1 MINAKSTTK
10 KSPASRHS
18 EDETRHR
25 NMQIGTRRSDGLES
39 AFALL
44 TDKANGQEFGENSLT
59 RHICTTH
66 SRGPSARLAH
76 PLRDRSAA
84 QDDSFN
90 IFLRASVS
98 PLWIFKPGP
107 EQMLHGTGAARIVFM
122 KTERWLLLFIT
133 AISLTGTVFAQA
145 GRRAAPPP
153 KTADKCLLKENINE
167 DISAQVA
174 KFKLVSMPFS
184 VNGLSDAERKMVYKL
199 VEASQFLE
207 SIYWRQSDPKGLEL
221 YKRLLGCNQV
231 MNQKIRRFLMI
242 NGSRYDLLENNK
254 PFVGSDPFLPGHSL
268 YPAGIARQ
276 EIEAYVAKHPEK
288 KAQIYSP
295 FTVVKRQ
302 GAELVAVPYHIEY
315 KPWLTGA
322 AAALRQAAALSP
334 DKAFANFLRL
344 RADALLTD
352 DYYKSDIAW
361 LDLENPK
368 FDIIFAPY
376 ETYLDDLLGVK
387 TSYGTAVM
395 IRNQEE
401 SAALDNFKKNVPEIQ
416 DALPLAPE
424 DRPSMQGKSTPMEVM
439 DTPFRAGDLRHGYQ
453 AVADNLPNDPR
464 IHQEKGT
471 KKIFFKNFMD
481 ARVNYVV
488 LPIGKQ
494 LMREDQAALASME
507 GYLAVVLMHEICHGL
522 GPAYARTSTGKAD
535 IRESIGPAYAG
546 LEEAKADIVG
556 LFALNWLMDKGVVQK
571 DQANG
576 FYASHVAGIFRT
588 VRFGVAE
595 AHGRAE
601 MMEFNYFAE
610 QGAIALDSKIGK
622 YAIDFTKMPQ
632 AVATLAKELLE
643 IEATGDRNRAEQW
656 LKKYDF
662 MPAELKSALISV
674 KDVPVDVD
682 PVSAFGEQIQ

>member
-1 MINAKSTTK
+1 M
-10 KSPASRHS
+10 P
-18 EDETRHR
+18 
-25 NMQIGTRRSDGLES
+25 Q
-39 AFALL
+39 
-44 TDKANGQEFGENSLT
+44 
-59 RHICTTH
+59 
-66 SRGPSARLAH
+66 
-76 PLRDRSAA
+76 
-84 QDDSFN
+84 
-90 IFLRASVS
+90 
-98 PLWIFKPGP
+98 
-107 EQMLHGTGAARIVFM
+107 AARILPM
-122 KTERWLLLFIT
+122 KTERCLFALIFAIIVPATLL
-133 AISLTGTVFAQA
+133 AQA

-153 KTADKCLLKENINE
+153 KTADKCLLKENVNE
-167 DISAQVA
+167 DIAAQVN

-184 VNGLSDAERKMVYKL
+184 VNGLTDNERKMVYKL

-242 NGSRYDLLENNK
+242 NGSRYDLLENQK
-254 PFVGSDPFLPGHSL
+254 PFIGSDPFLPGHAL
-268 YPAGIARQ
+268 YPAGITRQ

-302 GAELVAVPYHIEY
+302 GGELVGVPYHIEY
-315 KPWLTGA
+315 KPWLLGA
-322 AAALRQAAALSP
+322 AKALREAAALSP
-334 DKAFANFLRL
+334 DKAFANFLQL
-344 RADALLTD
+344 RAEALLTD
-352 DYYKSDIAW
+352 DYYKSDLAW

-387 TSYGTAVM
+387 TSYGAAVM

-401 SAALDNFKKNVPEIQ
+401 SASLDTFKKYVPDIQ

-522 GPAYARTSTGKAD
+522 GPAYARTAAGKAD
-535 IRESIGPAYAG
+535 IRESIGPTYAG

-556 LFALNWLMDKGVVQK
+556 LFALNWLMDKGVIQK
-571 DQANG
+571 TQANT

-601 MMEFNYFAE
+601 MMEFNYLAE
-610 QGAIALDSKIGK
+610 QGAITFDPKTSK

-632 AVATLAKELLE
+632 AIATLGKELLE

-656 LKKYDF
+656 FKKYDS
-662 MPAELKSALISV
+662 MPAELKSALTSV
-674 KDVPVDVD
+674 KDVPVDID